1 MGMTR
6 RQNRIT
12 RKLETVFE
20 RPQAAVL
27 GEVITDA
34 YSDLV
39 KTGDFNELKA
49 IVRDLA
55 LAQNR
60 TEQRMEELAE
70 AQQRTEQRVE
80 ELAEAQQRTE
90 QRMEELAEAQQRTE
104 QRVEELAEAQKELA
118 EAQQRTEQR
127 MEELAEAQQR
137 TEQRMEELAEAQK
150 NTQLEIQTLSK
161 RLGDLGATVGG
172 LGNTLGYALENEAYR
187 MLPGLLKE
195 KYGLEITERFIRTD
209 VGGQEINI
217 LGRARQNGRELLIV
231 GETKS
236 RLDRPR
242 RKKQRKGKGW
252 SKDIWEQLAE
262 KVTAVQAAHPDVE
275 IVPLIVTHYARPA
288 VVEQAA
294 KDGII
299 IVQSFEW

>member
-39 KTGDFNELKA
+39 KTSDFNELKA

-55 LAQNR
+55 LAQ
-60 TEQRMEELAE
+60 
-70 AQQRTEQRVE
+70 QRTERRME

-104 QRVEELAEAQKELA
+104 QRVEELAEAQ
-118 EAQQRTEQR
+118 R
-127 MEELAEAQQR
+127 
-137 TEQRMEELAEAQK
+137 ELAEAQK
-150 NTQLEIQTLSK
+150 NTQLEIQTLSR

-187 MLPGLLKE
+187 MLPNLLKE
-195 KYGLEITERFIRTD
+195 KYGLEIIERFIRTD

>member
-39 KTGDFNELKA
+39 KTSDFNELKA

-55 LAQNR
+55 LAQ
-60 TEQRMEELAE
+60 
-70 AQQRTEQRVE
+70 QRTEQRVE
-80 ELAEAQQRTE
+80 ELAEAQR
-90 QRMEELAEAQQRTE
+90 
-104 QRVEELAEAQKELA
+104 
-118 EAQQRTEQR
+118 
-127 MEELAEAQQR
+127 
-137 TEQRMEELAEAQK
+137 ELAEAQK

-161 RLGDLGATVGG
+161 RLGDLGAVVGG
-172 LGNTLGYALENEAYR
+172 IGNTLGYALENEAYR

-195 KYGLEITERFIRTD
+195 KYGLEIIERFIRTD

>member
-1 MGMTR
+1 MDAIKQ

-39 KTGDFNELKA
+39 KTSDFNELKD

-55 LAQNR
+55 LAQQR
-60 TEQRMEELAE
+60 TERRMEELAEAQRELAE

-80 ELAEAQQRTE
+80 ELAEAQR
-90 QRMEELAEAQQRTE
+90 
-104 QRVEELAEAQKELA
+104 
-118 EAQQRTEQR
+118 
-127 MEELAEAQQR
+127 
-137 TEQRMEELAEAQK
+137 ELAEAQK
-150 NTQLEIQTLSK
+150 NTQLEIQTLS
-161 RLGDLGATVGG
+161 RTLGDLGATVGG

-187 MLPGLLKE
+187 MLPNLLKE
-195 KYGLEITERFIRTD
+195 KYGLEIIERFIRTD

-252 SKDIWEQLAE
+252 SKDI
-262 KVTAVQAAHPDVE
+262 
-275 IVPLIVTHYARPA
+275 
-288 VVEQAA
+288 
-294 KDGII
+294 
-299 IVQSFEW
+299 